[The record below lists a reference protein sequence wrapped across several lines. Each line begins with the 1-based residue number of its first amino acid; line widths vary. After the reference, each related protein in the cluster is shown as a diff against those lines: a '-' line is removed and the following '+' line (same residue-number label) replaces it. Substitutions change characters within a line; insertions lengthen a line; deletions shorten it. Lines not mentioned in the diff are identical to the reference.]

1 MFRTV
6 SPIYVH
12 GFSFSH
18 HECSPSPLMV
28 PLGKKKKQLRNISS
42 RHFNF
47 FTLTPAKERIAIVG
61 FVVWRF
67 FHLVIKN
74 NSELRTQ

>member
-1 MFRTV
+1 
-6 SPIYVH
+6 
-12 GFSFSH
+12 
-18 HECSPSPLMV
+18 MV